1 VKLLQQ
7 VVHVTLIHLHD
18 PFASTLERQ
27 EYDLYAQ
34 KARAKVV
41 AASAPGNFQLME
53 KQGEAAGEGR
63 PRTEG
68 AGSGSWEAAGEGGSR
83 GREAGQLGNAAG
95 DRSWG
100 GRAAQRDPGSQL
112 EKQSQQLLRLRLPQ
126 LAGAASCTPPN
137 QPAGF

>member
-1 VKLLQQ
+1 MHSPSANTAACSQVVYDGHDAEAVKLLQQ

-34 KARAKVV
+34 RARAKAV

-68 AGSGSWEAAGEGGSR
+68 AGSGSWEAAGEAAVEGGST
-83 GREAGQLGNAAG
+83 GREAGQLGDAAG
-95 DRSWG
+95 EG
-100 GRAAQRDPGSQL
+100 GQHREARGV
-112 EKQSQQLLRLRLPQ
+112 
-126 LAGAASCTPPN
+126 N
-137 QPAGF
+137 